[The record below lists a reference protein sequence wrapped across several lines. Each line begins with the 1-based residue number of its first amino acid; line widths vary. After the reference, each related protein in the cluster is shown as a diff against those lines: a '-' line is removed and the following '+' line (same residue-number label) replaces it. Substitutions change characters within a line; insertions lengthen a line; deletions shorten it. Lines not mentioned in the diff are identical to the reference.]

1 MGLWE
6 IVVVTFNEGG
16 NRGTCSKRQFHIS
29 MIHSKCMAVYKNLD
43 FLSQMLDCK
52 FRNINKP
59 KITGKAMQKSD
70 KSIDHNSWKVNINK
84 GNAKRGVSPRQRSCQ
99 GI

>member
-1 MGLWE
+1 
-6 IVVVTFNEGG
+6 
-16 NRGTCSKRQFHIS
+16 
-29 MIHSKCMAVYKNLD
+29 MAVYKNLD

-70 KSIDHNSWKVNINK
+70 KSIDHNSWKVHINK
-84 GNAKRGVSPRQRSCQ
+84 GNAKCGISPLLT
-99 GI
+99 I

>member
-1 MGLWE
+1 
-6 IVVVTFNEGG
+6 
-16 NRGTCSKRQFHIS
+16 
-29 MIHSKCMAVYKNLD
+29 MAVYKNLD

-70 KSIDHNSWKVNINK
+70 KSIDHNSWKVHINK
-84 GNAKRGVSPRQRSCQ
+84 GN
-99 GI
+99 ILM